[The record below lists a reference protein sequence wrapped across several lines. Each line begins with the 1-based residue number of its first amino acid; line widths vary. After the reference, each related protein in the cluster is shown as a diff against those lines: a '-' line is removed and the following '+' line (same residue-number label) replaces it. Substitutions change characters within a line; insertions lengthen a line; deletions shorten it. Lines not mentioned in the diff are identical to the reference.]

1 MPLRLR
7 VIPSNGLE
15 ADDRRGPTTERTV
28 EFADDVDEIRIGRRA
43 DVDLSLPFAALSG
56 VHARLLRKRTTTGE
70 LSTSWFLEDLESKNG
85 TYVGKNR
92 LRPGEQ
98 RLILTGD
105 EVDLAHVRLV
115 FDGHSQSSSGAEGT
129 GTIARRLVSDLF
141 HGSPGASAPTLSVIS
156 GAANVI
162 TLKLVDRDRPY
173 FVGRSNECDMC
184 IDMEELSRKHASFM
198 RSWNGVVVRDL
209 ESKNGIQVNGN
220 RVTVQ
225 RLSDGD
231 VVEMGPLE
239 IRLMDPE
246 ERYLRE
252 LDGNP
257 NPDRAPAGDSRPPV
271 QVVMPAALAVS
282 LPPAAAPLPAAAPEP
297 LSGPPR
303 HFSAPSTPPAA
314 APKPGAAS
322 RFSPSPTA
330 PTAHALPVAGGQA
343 LPVAGVRTTLD
354 ENHPAISPRRPAA
367 DAAFAPAA
375 NDDHS
380 QARRPPIATFVALT
394 VLAVIAAIVAVLA
407 LGGD

>member
-15 ADDRRGPTTERTV
+15 AGDRLGPTTERIV

-56 VHARLLRKRTTTGE
+56 VHARLLRKRTSTGE
-70 LSTSWFLEDLESKNG
+70 RSTSWFLEDLDSKNG

-105 EVDLAHVRLV
+105 EVDLAHVRVV

-141 HGSPGASAPTLSVIS
+141 QGSPGANAPTLSVIA

-173 FVGRSNECDMC
+173 FVGRSKECDLC

-198 RSWNGVVVRDL
+198 RGWNGVVVRDL
-209 ESKNGIQVNGN
+209 ESKNGIQINGN

-246 ERYLRE
+246 GRYLRDLE
-252 LDGNP
+252 GNEDRP
-257 NPDRAPAGDSRPPV
+257 PAAEPRAPA
-271 QVVMPAALAVS
+271 VS
-282 LPPAAAPLPAAAPEP
+282 PPAAAPPPAAHRLSFSAPAPAAAPP
-297 LSGPPR
+297 RLS
-303 HFSAPSTPPAA
+303 FSAAVPGGHAPASTA
-314 APKPGAAS
+314 
-322 RFSPSPTA
+322 
-330 PTAHALPVAGGQA
+330 
-343 LPVAGVRTTLD
+343 VRTTLD
-354 ENHPAISPRRPAA
+354 ENHPAISPRRP
-367 DAAFAPAA
+367 DAAPAPVPAGEYSKA
-375 NDDHS
+375 
-380 QARRPPIATFVALT
+380 QRPPIAAFVALA
-394 VLAVIAAIVAVLA
+394 VLAAIAVVVAVLA